1 MSRSESSHE
10 EPGDDS
16 VGATARV
23 SADHHAGLWSTLV
36 QRVDAVI
43 AAVAVDHEDLGT
55 RHALIEFLR
64 GDVMAHL
71 QTEERFMYAAAAEIG
86 SDTLVATLELD
97 HRFLMDLV
105 HQIAQAD
112 TLLQT
117 ALLAR
122 ALLTLVGLRIEKEE
136 NVLIPALREA
146 GVDVPGLLDGM
157 VVAMTT
163 DYDSSFSYL

>member
-1 MSRSESSHE
+1 MSRSRNASEDPS
-10 EPGDDS
+10 DDS

-23 SADHHAGLWSTLV
+23 SEDHHAGLWSTLV
-36 QRVDAVI
+36 QRVDAVV
-43 AAVAVDHEDLGT
+43 AAVAADRDDLGT

-71 QTEERFMYAAAAEIG
+71 QTEERFVYAAAAEIG
-86 SDTLVATLELD
+86 SDALVATLELD

-105 HQIAQAD
+105 HQIARAD

-117 ALLAR
+117 ALPAR

-146 GVDVPGLLDGM
+146 GVDVSELLDGM
-157 VVAMTT
+157 VVAMST